1 MMMERKLFLILLNFI
16 ALTFADLSLAK
27 ENAIDEITVES
38 LNADYVTNDIDG
50 NLILEGNVYIKTN
63 LLDFYSDK
71 ALFNQTD
78 GLLELVGKV
87 KVESPS
93 LLINS
98 SQISA
103 NLNLKSFSLEQADIK
118 INDSSFGSASEFVI
132 KTSGDIELI
141 NSSITNCS
149 KENPSWE
156 ISLRSIEFFK
166 ENQNAV
172 IKGIKLKIKNLPVF
186 YFPFLRTAVTNKKM
200 TGFLTPGLS
209 QSNYGLDLSLPYY
222 FNLAQN
228 YDLTLT
234 PRHITSRGSGIASN
248 FRYLHSKSKGE
259 IKLSNIFS
267 DSRYKNETGK
277 DNSRWSVSWINETSM
292 GDNWFS
298 SINFQSTSDEYFFRD
313 IGNHQF
319 GETRKS
325 YLPKRFALTWKNNF
339 MKIDL
344 DIKRY
349 QLLNPFSFDEY
360 KIIPSFN
367 FESYLNR
374 GDLSFSLIAN
384 KTKFELEEPRSIGN
398 FYQKINRYFVVP
410 ELNLT
415 KNLRS
420 SQLVIGLG
428 STYTNH
434 NSSYKRTEE
443 SYPWVEIKYNLL
455 LDKFKENSFS
465 SLSPTIKYIFVE
477 GDHLIQNFLV
487 DSRRM
492 SLDYKTMFQRSNFVG
507 VDRILKTNKMVL
519 GLEKISWE
527 EKNNRYRSFAV
538 GQAFYLDDQKNDL
551 SPLFRKNKSPLIAEF
566 QSQLKSNIW
575 SKGVVEW
582 EEASNK
588 INLVTLGFI
597 YKKSNQK
604 RIEVKSIYR
613 RSNKDSQLMPWLDLE
628 SPTNNLE
635 ILGQWP
641 LSNKFHLFGRLQK
654 DLDINKSKD
663 ILFGFEYSNCCLKWG
678 LMKRKWTEPDYF
690 SWRNNFSSSVEALS
704 SGLNPSFERNKVY
717 LFFELK
723 DIGRFGK
730 EISRALSST
739 KLE

>member
-200 TGFLTPGLS
+200 SGFLTPGLS

-248 FRYLHSKSKGE
+248 FRYLHSKSK
-259 IKLSNIFS
+259 
-267 DSRYKNETGK
+267 
-277 DNSRWSVSWINETSM
+277 
-292 GDNWFS
+292 
-298 SINFQSTSDEYFFRD
+298 
-313 IGNHQF
+313 
-319 GETRKS
+319 
-325 YLPKRFALTWKNNF
+325 
-339 MKIDL
+339 
-344 DIKRY
+344 
-349 QLLNPFSFDEY
+349 
-360 KIIPSFN
+360 
-367 FESYLNR
+367 
-374 GDLSFSLIAN
+374 
-384 KTKFELEEPRSIGN
+384 
-398 FYQKINRYFVVP
+398 
-410 ELNLT
+410 
-415 KNLRS
+415 
-420 SQLVIGLG
+420 
-428 STYTNH
+428 
-434 NSSYKRTEE
+434 
-443 SYPWVEIKYNLL
+443 
-455 LDKFKENSFS
+455 
-465 SLSPTIKYIFVE
+465 
-477 GDHLIQNFLV
+477 
-487 DSRRM
+487 
-492 SLDYKTMFQRSNFVG
+492 
-507 VDRILKTNKMVL
+507 
-519 GLEKISWE
+519 
-527 EKNNRYRSFAV
+527 
-538 GQAFYLDDQKNDL
+538 
-551 SPLFRKNKSPLIAEF
+551 
-566 QSQLKSNIW
+566 
-575 SKGVVEW
+575 
-582 EEASNK
+582 
-588 INLVTLGFI
+588 
-597 YKKSNQK
+597 
-604 RIEVKSIYR
+604 
-613 RSNKDSQLMPWLDLE
+613 
-628 SPTNNLE
+628 
-635 ILGQWP
+635 
-641 LSNKFHLFGRLQK
+641 
-654 DLDINKSKD
+654 
-663 ILFGFEYSNCCLKWG
+663 
-678 LMKRKWTEPDYF
+678 
-690 SWRNNFSSSVEALS
+690 
-704 SGLNPSFERNKVY
+704 
-717 LFFELK
+717 
-723 DIGRFGK
+723 
-730 EISRALSST
+730 
-739 KLE
+739 